1 MSAEPNTAP
10 ADAGHSRLMD
20 AVYRRQR
27 HIYDITR
34 KFYLLGRD
42 RLVADLALSPGDAVL
57 EIGCGTGRNLIL
69 AARRYPQARLYGIDI
84 SEAMLETA
92 RANIAKAGLAGQITL
107 ARADAAA
114 FSPEALFGLPAFD
127 RVFISYA
134 VSMIPAWEAALA
146 AGFSGLGPAGSLH
159 VVDFGQQEDLPASA
173 RRWLQ
178 AWLRR
183 FHVSPRAEL
192 GAVLATLATRQGARL
207 EEQRLYRGYAWLF
220 ALRRI

>member
-1 MSAEPNTAP
+1 MSAGSHTPE

-27 HIYDITR
+27 HIYDVTR

-42 RLVADLALSPGDAVL
+42 RLIAELAPSPGDTVL

-107 ARADAAA
+107 ARADATA
-114 FSPEALFGLPAFD
+114 FSPAILFGLPAVD

-146 AGFSGLGPAGSLH
+146 AGFAALAPAGRLH
-159 VVDFGQQEDLPASA
+159 VVDFGQQEGLPPLA
-173 RRWLQ
+173 RRLLQ

-183 FHVSPRAEL
+183 FHVTPRADLGDVL
-192 GAVLATLATRQGARL
+192 GALAAQQGAGL
-207 EEQRLYRGYAWLF
+207 EAQRLYRGYAWLF
-220 ALRRI
+220 ALRRS